1 MSRNHLLPDAGPVLD
16 LHQALYCAS
25 REYRGGLTA
34 LAAIMAT
41 NYDTLQKKLSIANT
55 THHLTLPEFETLV
68 SITDDPR
75 IDEAYAR
82 ARGKMLFDITP
93 VAGTKDALKA
103 LGEVLN
109 AAGVF
114 VESLNS
120 GMADQHWDATE
131 VAELEHFGN
140 ELIGKI
146 LGIVA
151 GARAE
156 MEGKPHG

>member
-25 REYRGGLTA
+25 RDYRGGLTA

-68 SITDDPR
+68 GITDDPR

-82 ARGKMLFDITP
+82 ARGKVLFDVTP
-93 VAGTKDALKA
+93 VPGTSDALKA

-109 AAGVF
+109 AAGAF

-120 GMADQHWDATE
+120 GVADQRWDIAE
-131 VAELEHFGN
+131 VNELEHYGY
-140 ELIGKI
+140 EVISKVLS
-146 LGIVA
+146 IVA
-151 GARAE
+151 GARQSAE
-156 MEGKPHG
+156 VSHG

>member
-25 REYRGGLTA
+25 RDYRGGLTA

-68 SITDDPR
+68 GITDDPR

-82 ARGKMLFDITP
+82 ARGKVLFDVTP
-93 VAGTKDALKA
+93 VPGTRDALKA

-109 AAGVF
+109 AAGEF

-120 GMADQHWDATE
+120 GVADQRWDSHE
-131 VAELEHFGN
+131 VAELEHYGY
-140 ELIGKI
+140 EVISKV

-151 GARAE
+151 GARQSAE
-156 MEGKPHG
+156 ENHG